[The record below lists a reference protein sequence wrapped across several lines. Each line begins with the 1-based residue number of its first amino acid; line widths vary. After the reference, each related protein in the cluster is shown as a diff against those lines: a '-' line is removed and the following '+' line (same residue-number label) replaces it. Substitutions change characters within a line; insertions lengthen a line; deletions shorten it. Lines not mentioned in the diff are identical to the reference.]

1 MLAVRNRRSI
11 RKLTFHLE
19 ATAKLLILLRWNS
32 ALFSKRGLKSLN
44 NQTDFDSAIRRFD
57 LPPQLF
63 DIARQSHFVPA
74 LIQALFCCP
83 IELLYPLFLHL
94 SRHEIRRANQLVQVD
109 YVLVVD

>member
-19 ATAKLLILLRWNS
+19 ATAKLLILLGWNS

-57 LPPQLF
+57 PSRP
-63 DIARQSHFVPA
+63 SY
-74 LIQALFCCP
+74 LILLGNRTSFRRLSKRFSAAPSNFFILCFCT
-83 IELLYPLFLHL
+83 F
-94 SRHEIRRANQLVQVD
+94 RAMRYGAQINW
-109 YVLVVD
+109 YRSITCSS